1 MEKPE
6 AIIKFWFEE
15 HNNEDWF
22 GSSAAFDRELHEEFF
37 DLHGKVSQGEAYKWR
52 ITPLGR
58 LAEILVLDQ
67 FSRQFFRGKA
77 QAFASDPMALT
88 LAQEL
93 VASDG
98 DKTLTN
104 DQRIFAYMPY
114 MHSESLVIHDEAVR
128 LFTELGNEDNLR
140 FENSHRD
147 LIVRFGRY
155 PMRNA
160 ALGRKSST
168 EELAYIKEREG
179 RFF

>member
-1 MEKPE
+1 MDKPE
-6 AIIKFWFEE
+6 AIIKFWFEA
-15 HNNEDWF
+15 HNNDDWF
-22 GSSAAFDRELHEEFF
+22 GSSPEFDQELHEKFF
-37 DLHGKVSQGEAYKWR
+37 DLHTKVSRGEAYGWR

-67 FSRQFFRGKA
+67 FSRQFFRKQA

-93 VASDG
+93 VASGD

-128 LFTELGNEDNLR
+128 LFTELGIEDNLK

-147 LIVRFGRY
+147 LIVRFSRY

-160 ALGRKSST
+160 ALGRQSSA

>member
-1 MEKPE
+1 MDKPE
-6 AIIKFWFEE
+6 TIINFWFEE
-15 HNNEDWF
+15 HNNDDWF
-22 GSSAAFDRELHEEFF
+22 GSSPAFDLELHEKFF
-37 DLHGKVSQGEAYKWR
+37 ELHGKVRQCEAYGWR
-52 ITPLGR
+52 VSPLGR

-93 VASDG
+93 VASGG

-114 MHSESLVIHDEAVR
+114 MHSESLTIHDESVR
-128 LFTELGNEDNLR
+128 LYTELGIEDNLK

-147 LIVRFGRY
+147 VIVRFGRF

-168 EELAYIKEREG
+168 QESAYIKEREG